1 MDNIKMWTGLPV
13 EESVRM
19 TENRDQ
25 WRKYVHGVANSGIE
39 DGYKCSL
46 CEVAEP
52 VVVMFGT
59 WTCVRP
65 RNHVLRVGAHWRHLA
80 NAVEWQFGLVMG
92 RVLEPQLI
100 NC

>member
-1 MDNIKMWTGLPV
+1 MEKVCPWCGQLWDRGRLQNRTEQNMLCV
-13 EESVRM
+13 SV
-19 TENRDQ
+19 
-25 WRKYVHGVANSGIE
+25 
-39 DGYKCSL
+39 GYKCSP

-80 NAVEWQFGLVMG
+80 NAIEWQFGLVMG